1 MINRIANVQQK
12 SATKIIHL
20 SKVYG
25 YKTSPKSKVQK
36 LGSGPSE
43 GRNTEKDESRKR
55 TSQDP

>member
-1 MINRIANVQQK
+1 MANVQQK
-12 SATKIIHL
+12 NATNIIHL
-20 SKVYG
+20 SKAYG

>member
-1 MINRIANVQQK
+1 MANVQQK
-12 SATKIIHL
+12 NATNIIHL
-20 SKVYG
+20 SKAYG
-25 YKTSPKSKVQK
+25 YETSPKSKIQK